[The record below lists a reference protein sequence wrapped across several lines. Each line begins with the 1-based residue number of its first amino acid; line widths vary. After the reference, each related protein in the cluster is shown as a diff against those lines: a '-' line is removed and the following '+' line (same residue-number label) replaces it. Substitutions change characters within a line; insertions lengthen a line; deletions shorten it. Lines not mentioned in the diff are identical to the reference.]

1 MAFMPRRRE
10 DGLHGMAARR
20 TLLLTSF
27 GAFPG
32 APVNPSEAVAALA
45 DRLAGRRLERIGIR
59 LVAARLPVVFA
70 AVGAEIARL
79 HARHAPIGALHLGLA
94 SSRKTMTPE
103 ARAGNRLTLRH
114 PDASGACSASAS
126 VQAGGASLLSSTLS
140 AARLTRVLRG
150 CGIAARPSRSAGSYV
165 CNQALYLS
173 LLKGVGPVG
182 FIHLPQ
188 PCAALTARRMAA
200 GVAACLMEM
209 AKLTRKL

>member
-1 MAFMPRRRE
+1 
-10 DGLHGMAARR
+10 MAARR

-45 DRLAGRRLERIGIR
+45 ARLVRRRLERVGIE
-59 LVAARLPVVFA
+59 LVTARLPVVFA
-70 AVGAEIARL
+70 AVGTEVSRL
-79 HARHAPIGALHLGLA
+79 HARHAPDCTLHLGLA

-103 ARAGNRLTLRH
+103 TRAVNRLTSRH
-114 PDASGACSASAS
+114 PDATGACALRAS
-126 VQAGGASLLSSTLS
+126 VRPGGPFLLPSTLS
-140 AARLTRVLRG
+140 AARLTRVLRS
-150 CGIAARPSRSAGSYV
+150 CDIAAQSSLSAGSYV

-173 LLKGVGPVG
+173 LLSGVGRVG
-182 FIHLPQ
+182 FIHLPR
-188 PCAALTARRMAA
+188 PRAALSTQLMAA